1 MLFLWLL
8 GVRAL
13 TEEEQLYIRLCRLG
27 KYFSTEEE
35 ICTYIW
41 SDLIRALELLKCIP
55 FRACC
60 IPSYASMRFI
70 MHSCNRCTRRS
81 DTPRVRGSDSGGGSG
96 AAGRTQRGSQRRKCH
111 WRVTGVSGS
120 SPVLVPERQAPVH
133 VDPFVLYI
141 NLEYFYLF
149 TALSCRSYVK
159 TLVAL
164 YLSWLKHWVVC

>member
-27 KYFSTEEE
+27 KYFSIGEE
-35 ICTYIW
+35 ICTYYW
-41 SDLIRALELLKCIP
+41 SDLNRALELLKCIP

-70 MHSCNRCTRRS
+70 VHTCNRCSGGSYAT
-81 DTPRVRGSDSGGGSG
+81 RVRGGDSGGGSG
-96 AAGRTQRGSQRRKCH
+96 VAEGARGPSRRRSSRRRST
-111 WRVTGVSGS
+111 WVLES
-120 SPVLVPERQAPVH
+120 SPVLVPESQAPVH
-133 VDPFVLYI
+133 ADPIVLYI

-149 TALSCRSYVK
+149 TALSCRSCVK

-164 YLSWLKHWVVC
+164 YLSLSRYRT

>member
-13 TEEEQLYIRLCRLG
+13 TEKEQLYIRLCRLG
-27 KYFSTEEE
+27 KYFSTGEE
-35 ICTYIW
+35 IYTYYW
-41 SDLIRALELLKCIP
+41 SDLIRALELLNCIP

-70 MHSCNRCTRRS
+70 VHSYNRCTRGS
-81 DTPRVRGSDSGGGSG
+81 DTPRVRGSDSGGGAG
-96 AAGRTQRGSQRRKCH
+96 AAEGARGPSRWRSFRRRST
-111 WRVTGVSGS
+111 WVPGS
-120 SPVLVPERQAPVH
+120 SLVLVPERQALVH
-133 VDPFVLYI
+133 ADPFVLYI

-149 TALSCRSYVK
+149 TALSCRSCVK

-164 YLSWLKHWVVC
+164 YLSLSKYRT

>member
-35 ICTYIW
+35 ICTYYW
-41 SDLIRALELLKCIP
+41 SDFNRTLELLKCIP

-70 MHSCNRCTRRS
+70 VHPCNRCSGGS
-81 DTPRVRGSDSGGGSG
+81 DAPRVRRIDSGGGSG
-96 AAGRTQRGSQRRKCH
+96 AAEGARGPSRRRSSRRRST
-111 WRVTGVSGS
+111 WVPGS

-133 VDPFVLYI
+133 ADPIVLYI
-141 NLEYFYLF
+141 NLEHFYLF
-149 TALSCRSYVK
+149 TALSCRSCVK

-164 YLSWLKHWVVC
+164 YMSLSRYRT

>member
-35 ICTYIW
+35 ICTYYW
-41 SDLIRALELLKCIP
+41 SDLNRALELLKCIL

-70 MHSCNRCTRRS
+70 VHSCNRCTGGG
-81 DTPRVRGSDSGGGSG
+81 DTPRVRESDSGGGSG
-96 AAGRTQRGSQRRKCH
+96 AAEGARGPSWRRSSRRRST
-111 WRVTGVSGS
+111 WVPGS

-133 VDPFVLYI
+133 VDLFVLYI

-149 TALSCRSYVK
+149 TALSCRSCVK
-159 TLVAL
+159 TLIAL
-164 YLSWLKHWVVC
+164 YLSLSRYRT